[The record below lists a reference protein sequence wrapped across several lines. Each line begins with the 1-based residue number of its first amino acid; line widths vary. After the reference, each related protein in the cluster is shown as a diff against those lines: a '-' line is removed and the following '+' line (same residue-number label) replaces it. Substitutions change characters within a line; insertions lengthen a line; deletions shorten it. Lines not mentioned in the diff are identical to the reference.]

1 MKNYFKILPI
11 LFLSLFIISCDD
23 DNDDDG
29 VCCAGSSIV
38 DLASQT
44 ESLSTLVSA
53 LQVTG
58 LDATLSS
65 PGAFTVLAPTND
77 AFDAFLTSINAAS
90 LEDIPVDVLTNVLL
104 NHVIIG
110 EVQSS
115 SLTNGYASTQAVSGA
130 SGTNMS
136 IYINT
141 DNGVTFNGVSSVTA
155 ADLVASNGIVHIVDG
170 VIGLPTVVT
179 FALADPNFGIL
190 VQALTRPDL
199 TQSFVGLLSIPAGS
213 APSPF
218 TVFAPIN
225 SAFESLLTELGV
237 NSLNDIDEPTL
248 SAVLSYH
255 VIVGTNQVSTTLSDG
270 MVFTTSLDQAV
281 PGGGN
286 ITFNVGDNGEGI
298 LTDNNERTSNIIAVD
313 VQADNGIIHAIDAV
327 VLP

>member
-1 MKNYFKILPI
+1 MKKHIQILVI
-11 LFLSLFIISCDD
+11 VLLSLFAVSCDD
-23 DNDDDG
+23 NNDSNDT
-29 VCCAGSSIV
+29 CCHGSSIV

-58 LDATLSS
+58 LDTTLSS

-90 LEDIPVDVLTNVLL
+90 LDDVPVDVLTNVLL

-155 ADLVASNGIVHIVDG
+155 ADVVASNGIVHIVDG

-298 LTDNNERTSNIIAVD
+298 LTDNNGRTSNIIAVD
-313 VQADNGIIHAIDAV
+313 VQADNGIIHAIDTV

>member
-11 LFLSLFIISCDD
+11 LFLSLFITSCDD

-29 VCCAGSSIV
+29 VCCAGSSVV

-90 LEDIPVDVLTNVLL
+90 LDDIPVDVLTNVLL

-110 EVQSS
+110 EVQSG

-141 DNGVTFNGVSSVTA
+141 DDGVTFNGVSSVSS
-155 ADLVASNGIVHIVDG
+155 ADVVASNGVVHIVDA
-170 VIGLPTVVT
+170 VIGLPSVVT

-199 TQSFVGLLSIPAGS
+199 TQPFVGLLSIPAGS

-218 TVFAPIN
+218 TVFAPVN

-255 VIVGTNQVSTTLSDG
+255 VVVSTNQISSNLSDG
-270 MVFTTSLDQAV
+270 TVFTTSLDQAS

-286 ITFNVGDNGEGI
+286 LTFSIGDNGQGI
-298 LTDNNERTSNIIAVD
+298 LTDNNDRTSNIIAVD
-313 VQADNGIIHAIDAV
+313 VQADNGIIHAIDTV

>member
-11 LFLSLFIISCDD
+11 LFLSLFIISCGD

-77 AFDAFLTSINAAS
+77 AFDAFLTSINVAS
-90 LEDIPVDVLTNVLL
+90 LDDIPVDVLTNVLL

-115 SLTNGYASTQAVSGA
+115 SLTNGYSSTQAVSGA

-155 ADLVASNGIVHIVDG
+155 ADVVASNGIVHIVDG

-313 VQADNGIIHAIDAV
+313 VQADNGIIHAIDTV

>member
-11 LFLSLFIISCDD
+11 LFLSLFIISCGD

-115 SLTNGYASTQAVSGA
+115 SLTNGYSSTQAVSGA

-155 ADLVASNGIVHIVDG
+155 ADVVASNGIVHIVDG

-313 VQADNGIIHAIDAV
+313 VQADNGIIHAIDTV

>member
-1 MKNYFKILPI
+1 MYKR
-11 LFLSLFIISCDD
+11 
-23 DNDDDG
+23 
-29 VCCAGSSIV
+29 
-38 DLASQT
+38 Q
-44 ESLSTLVSA
+44 
-53 LQVTG
+53 
-58 LDATLSS
+58 
-65 PGAFTVLAPTND
+65 
-77 AFDAFLTSINAAS
+77 DAFLTSINVAS
-90 LEDIPVDVLTNVLL
+90 LDDIPVDVLTNVLL

-115 SLTNGYASTQAVSGA
+115 SLTNGYSSTQAVSGA

-141 DNGVTFNGVSSVTA
+141 DNGVTFNGVSTVTS
-155 ADLVASNGIVHIVDG
+155 ADVVASNGIVHIVDG

-298 LTDNNERTSNIIAVD
+298 LTDNNGRTSNIIAVD
-313 VQADNGIIHAIDAV
+313 VQADNGIIHAIDTV

>member
-11 LFLSLFIISCDD
+11 LFLSLFIISCGD

-77 AFDAFLTSINAAS
+77 AFDAFLTSINVAS
-90 LEDIPVDVLTNVLL
+90 LDDIPVDVLTNVLL

-115 SLTNGYASTQAVSGA
+115 SLTNGYSSTQAVSGA

-155 ADLVASNGIVHIVDG
+155 ADVVASNGIVHIVDG

-255 VIVGTNQVSTTLSDG
+255 VIVGTNQVSITLSDG

-313 VQADNGIIHAIDAV
+313 VQADNGIIHAIDTV

>member
-11 LFLSLFIISCDD
+11 LFLSLFIISCGD

-77 AFDAFLTSINAAS
+77 AFDAFLTSINVAS
-90 LEDIPVDVLTNVLL
+90 LDDIPVDVLTNVLL

-115 SLTNGYASTQAVSGA
+115 SLTNGYSSTQAVSGA

-155 ADLVASNGIVHIVDG
+155 ADVVASNGIVHIVDG

-270 MVFTTSLDQAV
+270 MVLTTSLDQAV

-298 LTDNNERTSNIIAVD
+298 LTDNNGRTSNIIAVD
-313 VQADNGIIHAIDAV
+313 VQADNGIIHAIDTV